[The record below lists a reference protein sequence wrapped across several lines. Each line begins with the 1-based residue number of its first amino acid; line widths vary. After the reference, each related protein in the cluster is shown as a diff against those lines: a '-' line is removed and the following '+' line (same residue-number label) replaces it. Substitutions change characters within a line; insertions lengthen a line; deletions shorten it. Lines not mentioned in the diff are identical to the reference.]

1 MILCRTAQRLEVQR
15 THRRWWIRRSSSSIA
30 GFTRSQLAQAQPK
43 GRLAGAWPRMRR
55 AFLLLL
61 LIVQAFVPC
70 GTTMPSADFC
80 RTIRMNY
87 SILSPDSGTYSR
99 SPAISLT
106 AFNAQPPNLQP
117 APLMDMD
124 FAVTCQLV
132 RRRMPHIRFLSIGS
146 RLFSTL
152 LSDPASRR
160 RPCAS
165 LSLLL
170 HQNVKGTYTPKL
182 SNMHGV
188 HAKSPA
194 ICRAFYLPQTS
205 TKT

>member
-1 MILCRTAQRLEVQR
+1 
-15 THRRWWIRRSSSSIA
+15 
-30 GFTRSQLAQAQPK
+30 
-43 GRLAGAWPRMRR
+43 MRR

-70 GTTMPSADFC
+70 GTTTPSADFC
-80 RTIRMNY
+80 CTVRMDY
-87 SILSPDSGTYSR
+87 STLSPGSGTCSR

-117 APLMDMD
+117 VPLMDMD
-124 FAVTCQLV
+124 FAVSCQLV
-132 RRRMPHIRFLSIGS
+132 RHRMPRIRFLSIGS
-146 RLFSTL
+146 RLCSTL
-152 LSDPASRR
+152 PSDPASRR

-170 HQNVKGTYTPKL
+170 HQDVKGTYTPKL

-188 HAKSPA
+188 QQENPRREAGVLVCC
-194 ICRAFYLPQTS
+194 CRQSAGSIVARDQLITDH
-205 TKT
+205 

>member
-1 MILCRTAQRLEVQR
+1 
-15 THRRWWIRRSSSSIA
+15 
-30 GFTRSQLAQAQPK
+30 
-43 GRLAGAWPRMRR
+43 MRR

-70 GTTMPSADFC
+70 GTTTPSADFC
-80 RTIRMNY
+80 CTVRMDY
-87 SILSPDSGTYSR
+87 STLSPGSGTCSR

-117 APLMDMD
+117 VPLMDMD
-124 FAVTCQLV
+124 FAVSCQLV
-132 RRRMPHIRFLSIGS
+132 RHRMPRIRFLSIGS
-146 RLFSTL
+146 RLCSTL
-152 LSDPASRR
+152 PSDPASRR

-170 HQNVKGTYTPKL
+170 HQDVKGTYTPKL

-188 HAKSPA
+188 QRKQAAPKSGFLIWPRVQLMQLVCSIERNSPNA
-194 ICRAFYLPQTS
+194 LVIALSLLP
-205 TKT
+205 

>member
-1 MILCRTAQRLEVQR
+1 
-15 THRRWWIRRSSSSIA
+15 
-30 GFTRSQLAQAQPK
+30 
-43 GRLAGAWPRMRR
+43 MRR

-80 RTIRMNY
+80 RTVRMDR
-87 SILSPDSGTYSR
+87 STLSPGSGTR
-99 SPAISLT
+99 DRPPAISST

-117 APLMDMD
+117 VPLMDMD
-124 FAVTCQLV
+124 FAVICQFV
-132 RRRMPHIRFLSIGS
+132 RHSTPHIRFLSIGS
-146 RLFSTL
+146 RLCSTL

-170 HQNVKGTYTPKL
+170 HQDVKRTYTSKL
-182 SNMHGV
+182 SIMHGV
-188 HAKSPA
+188 QVGAPPFREA
-194 ICRAFYLPQTS
+194 LLPEANICVYMA
-205 TKT
+205 